1 MRFRLYGLV
10 LIVFSFR
17 ITEEASLNNN
27 ELDNDENYDQ
37 RLRSYARSKR
47 YLGLQKQYKINR
59 RYQEC
64 VAPGDVPG
72 HCKHAPYCEMNVL
85 GVSKNSLSYL
95 CVISEMH
102 IGVCCPDD
110 ILLSKLTGSRILMD
124 LPAGG
129 LDYEDEDEKSVSTS
143 GCGITSDIKLGVE
156 STSSNR
162 PKEWPWLAA
171 VYKLGAE
178 LPFCGGALITDQ
190 HILTAAHCTHNM
202 KNVVIR
208 VRLGEYDF
216 AKVGETRSRDF
227 LVKEIVE
234 HNEYDPSTYSNDIAI
249 LTLEK
254 QTSFDTYVWPICL
267 PPLNGSYVNE
277 TVIVAGWGQQNYA
290 GPVSPVLMEVAVP
303 VWDHERCADAFTQ
316 RITENNICA
325 AAYEGGKDSCLGDS
339 GGPLLYKLKNGRW
352 TTIGIVSWGIGCGNK
367 DQPGIYT
374 RVDKYIPWIVSHTIG
389 EQPIA
394 LPQ

>member
-1 MRFRLYGLV
+1 MRFYLYTLIFITFEYLSTQGAV
-10 LIVFSFR
+10 LNKQNVKDDVSY
-17 ITEEASLNNN
+17 
-27 ELDNDENYDQ
+27 DE

-47 YLGLQKQYKINR
+47 YIGLQKQYKINR

-85 GVSKNSLSYL
+85 GVSKGSLNYL
-95 CVISEMH
+95 CVISDMH

-110 ILLSKLTGSRILMD
+110 ILVSKLTGSRILLD

-129 LDYEDEDEKSVSTS
+129 LDYDDDEQISSTS
-143 GCGITSDIKLGVE
+143 GCGITSETKLNI
-156 STSSNR
+156 TSNNPHKPR
-162 PKEWPWLAA
+162 EWPWLAA
-171 VYKLGAE
+171 IYKQGAQ

-190 HILTAAHCTHNM
+190 HILTAAHCVHDM
-202 KNVVIR
+202 KNIVMR

-216 AKVGETRSRDF
+216 QKIGETRARDF
-227 LVKEIVE
+227 GVKAISE
-234 HNEYDPSTYSNDIAI
+234 HKEYDPTTYMNDIAI
-249 LTLEK
+249 ITLDQ

-267 PPLNGSYVNE
+267 PPLNKSYVNE

-303 VWDHERCADAFTQ
+303 VWDHEKCVDSFTQ

-339 GGPLLYKLKNGRW
+339 GGPLLYKLNNGRW

-367 DQPGIYT
+367 EQPGIYT
-374 RVDKYIPWIVSHTIG
+374 RVDKYIPWIVGQTIG
-389 EQPIA
+389 EDLIS